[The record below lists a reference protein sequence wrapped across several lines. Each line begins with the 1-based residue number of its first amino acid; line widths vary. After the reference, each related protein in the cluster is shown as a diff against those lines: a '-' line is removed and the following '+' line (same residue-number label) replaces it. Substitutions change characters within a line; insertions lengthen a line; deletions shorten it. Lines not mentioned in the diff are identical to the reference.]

1 MLCEFNFITKSVPAE
16 SQCPSQV
23 LREKMYPKQSIWYM
37 RFDYFLPSIS
47 LPSLLSNA
55 QMLLTVHSPNNG
67 AASSSA
73 AFIIGE
79 SKEVFFT
86 FLDGK

>member
-1 MLCEFNFITKSVPAE
+1 
-16 SQCPSQV
+16 
-23 LREKMYPKQSIWYM
+23 MYPKQSIWYM
-37 RFDYFLPSIS
+37 PFDYFLPSIS

-73 AFIIGE
+73 TFIIGE
-79 SKEVFFT
+79 SKEVFFY
-86 FLDGK
+86 FSWWEMRKSALEIVFEPRAG